1 MYQADYKGINA
12 FLKCSCELLL
22 NEGKKRIING
32 KICYELPEPYMFKIE
47 NPTARLVTI
56 PQRKW
61 FVTLPYAESLWL
73 ASGKNDMAFIRHY
86 LPRMDDF
93 SDDKIF
99 MRGGYGPRL
108 RHFNNDR
115 QDYRVNY
122 YHCELLEEVDQF
134 RYVIEC
140 FKEDISTRRAVV
152 TIGDPNKDDF
162 NEKRNLKQTLDI
174 PCTRMLHF
182 IKDPEYNKL
191 NMVVSMR
198 SNDLIWGASAV
209 NIFNFT
215 FMQEYFASMLGMEIG
230 SYFHI
235 ANNFHFY
242 EDKLKIV
249 ESIANSN
256 ITDDDIPFE
265 YNKTFSSLQEFD
277 SLVKTLNE
285 EEIKMRIYGSSY
297 KYLYIED
304 SFFRD
309 WYNVLY
315 VFNTHRTINF
325 INPVLNSLIHGV

>member
-1 MYQADYKGINA
+1 
-12 FLKCSCELLL
+12 
-22 NEGKKRIING
+22 
-32 KICYELPEPYMFKIE
+32 
-47 NPTARLVTI
+47 
-56 PQRKW
+56 
-61 FVTLPYAESLWL
+61 
-73 ASGKNDMAFIRHY
+73 
-86 LPRMDDF
+86 
-93 SDDKIF
+93 
-99 MRGGYGPRL
+99 
-108 RHFNNDR
+108 
-115 QDYRVNY
+115 
-122 YHCELLEEVDQF
+122 
-134 RYVIEC
+134 
-140 FKEDISTRRAVV
+140 
-152 TIGDPNKDDF
+152 
-162 NEKRNLKQTLDI
+162 
-174 PCTRMLHF
+174 MLHF

-191 NMVVSMR
+191 NMIVSMR

-242 EDKLKIV
+242 EDKLRIV

-256 ITDDDIPFE
+256 ITDDIPFE

-285 EEIKMRIYGSSY
+285 EEMKMRIYGNSY

-304 SFFRD
+304 PFFRD

-325 INPVLNSLIHGV
+325 VNPILNSLIHGK